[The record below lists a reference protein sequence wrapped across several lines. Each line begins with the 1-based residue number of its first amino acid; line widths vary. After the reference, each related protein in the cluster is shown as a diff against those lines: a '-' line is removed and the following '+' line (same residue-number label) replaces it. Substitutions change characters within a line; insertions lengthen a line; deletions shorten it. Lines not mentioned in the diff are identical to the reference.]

1 MDRSERE
8 HLMKGIDLFNEGKY
22 YECHDVME
30 YLWGHGTNELRD
42 LYKGIL
48 HLAVALYH
56 FRNHNLKGTR
66 SLLGSGIR
74 LLEHYAPFSEGI
86 DISLLASEATTF
98 LQQILREEPGSCRI
112 FTITL
117 REVAK

>member
-1 MDRSERE
+1 MDLAERE
-8 HLMKGIDLFNEGKY
+8 HLLKGIDLFNEGKY

-56 FRNHNLKGTR
+56 FRNHNLKGTE
-66 SLLGSGIR
+66 SLLGSGVK
-74 LLEHYAPFSEGI
+74 LLEHYVPFSEGI
-86 DISLLASEATTF
+86 DIFLLVSDAKAF
-98 LQQILREEPGSCRI
+98 LQQIPRGEPGACRI